1 MDLRSLKTEEGLA
14 LIPLTPRRR
23 VSLAP
28 GLIDALLA
36 QARARPREEVC
47 GLIGGHGGR
56 LVHGYPVAN
65 VAPERRW
72 FFELDP
78 RGHFDALRAMGEAG
92 EAFVGIYHSHPVG
105 PAWPSETDI
114 RLCEY
119 PVAVH
124 VIIALAPSDGARVR
138 AFSLR
143 DRAVQ
148 ELGLD
153 LSL

>member
-1 MDLRSLKTEEGLA
+1 
-14 LIPLTPRRR
+14 
-23 VSLAP
+23 
-28 GLIDALLA
+28 LIDAVLA
-36 QARARPREEVC
+36 QAGARPWEEVC
-47 GLIGGHGGR
+47 GLIGGHGER

-65 VAPERRW
+65 AAPDRGRL
-72 FFELDP
+72 FELDP

-92 EAFVGIYHSHPVG
+92 EDFVGIYHSHPVG

-119 PVAVH
+119 PDAVH
-124 VIIALAPSDGARVR
+124 VIIALAPPRGARVR

-143 DRAVQ
+143 DREVR
-148 ELGLD
+148 ELELD